1 VLEFFPWM
9 SRRAPACSLRQIM
22 PGVRD
27 VIALQNSKA
36 MNQTP
41 SKRPAGPSPIR
52 PIPGSWSV
60 SRSLTVTPSCRIW
73 IGSFLLALLLL
84 LPASAERISWG
95 SLPGQDHVTSLGQ
108 PLNAGFQ
115 FELGGFT
122 KGFVP
127 TAQNTADWSRHW
139 IPVQRTRFNPDTRWF
154 TALVHVPTQN
164 PPLESGDTVYI
175 WGFSGS
181 ESAGEW
187 TLFRS
192 ERWVWPKAN
201 RANPIPLQ
209 WFVKDATQIVL
220 GSIRLADG
228 QIRLTTASVTGSL
241 PPVTTWTQWLSESID
256 HGGRTPTSE
265 DAVDFVLGRDP
276 SMARAATPTRWLQP
290 SLQTRSGQE
299 FLEIRVPR
307 RRDRPVRWRIEVS
320 DDCLSWR
327 PASMDCEVVDDGPEA
342 FVVRQTAPTSAP
354 TCPRFLRVIPEP
366 VR

>member
-1 VLEFFPWM
+1 
-9 SRRAPACSLRQIM
+9 M
-22 PGVRD
+22 PGARD
-27 VIALQNSKA
+27 VVLQQISNP
-36 MNQTP
+36 MNQAP
-41 SKRPAGPSPIR
+41 CKRPDGPSPIR
-52 PIPGSWSV
+52 SLSGSGSV
-60 SRSLTVTPSCRIW
+60 CLALTVTLWHRAW
-73 IGSFLLALLLL
+73 NGSLLLALLAL

-115 FELGGFT
+115 FELGGFA

-154 TALVHVPTQN
+154 TALIRVPTET
-164 PPLESGDTVYI
+164 PPLEPGHPVYI

-201 RANPIPLQ
+201 PANPIPLQ

-220 GSIRLADG
+220 GSIRLTEG
-228 QIRLTTASVTGSL
+228 QLRLTTASVTGSL
-241 PPVTTWTQWLSESID
+241 PPITTWTQWLAESSEP
-256 HGGRTPTSE
+256 GGRTPTSE
-265 DAVDFVLGRDP
+265 DSIDFVIGRDP
-276 SMARAATPTRWLQP
+276 SMARAAAPTRWLQP

-327 PASMDCEVVDDGPEA
+327 TASMDCEIVDDGPEE